1 MQKSLKL
8 SLNNAMIIWF
18 LDEYKYGS
26 INRFDLFLKFREL
39 FLSKKIGNQQIS
51 IHGNTDL
58 ELAFKRF
65 THDYLVEE
73 PFMNAY
79 APHATGYGYFVK
91 SRNKLTP
98 VELLF
103 PLFPHAYLT
112 YLSAM
117 RHYSITDRIP
127 KQIQIE
133 LPSRAQWKAQ
143 NIEVVNQIDTSI
155 DDKEIILKYLPRYPK
170 NNDIYFKKKLLVSST
185 LSPKPYIQLDNG
197 VRVIEI
203 GYLFVEMINNPKQC
217 GGIDHVIDI
226 FKEYG
231 IAFKKKIYKAALE
244 SSLVAQ
250 ARIGLIFE
258 EILKQNDPEI
268 TKMKYRNKDLR
279 GGSRVFLAG
288 EDFSNIINVEW
299 SLSLNHS
306 CVEQYGI
313 EFNSMG

>member
-1 MQKSLKL
+1 MKKAPKL

-65 THDYLVEE
+65 TYEYLAEE

-91 SRNKLTP
+91 NKNKLTP
-98 VELLF
+98 VELIF

-133 LPSRAQWKAQ
+133 LPLELNGK
-143 NIEVVNQIDTSI
+143 
-155 DDKEIILKYLPRYPK
+155 P
-170 NNDIYFKKKLLVSST
+170 KLLK
-185 LSPKPYIQLDNG
+185 L
-197 VRVIEI
+197 
-203 GYLFVEMINNPKQC
+203 
-217 GGIDHVIDI
+217 
-226 FKEYG
+226 
-231 IAFKKKIYKAALE
+231 
-244 SSLVAQ
+244 
-250 ARIGLIFE
+250 
-258 EILKQNDPEI
+258 
-268 TKMKYRNKDLR
+268 
-279 GGSRVFLAG
+279 
-288 EDFSNIINVEW
+288 
-299 SLSLNHS
+299 
-306 CVEQYGI
+306 
-313 EFNSMG
+313 

>member
-1 MQKSLKL
+1 MQKAPKL

-18 LDEYKYGS
+18 LNEYKYGS
-26 INRFDLFLKFREL
+26 INRFDLFLKFREF

-91 SRNKLTP
+91 NNSKLTP
-98 VELLF
+98 VELII
-103 PLFPHAYLT
+103 PLFPYAYLT
-112 YLSAM
+112 HLSAM

-133 LPSRAQWKAQ
+133 LPSRTQWKSKI
-143 NIEVVNQIDTSI
+143 IEVVDQINASI
-155 DDKEIILKYLPRYPK
+155 DEKEIILKYLPRYPK
-170 NNDIYFKKKLLVSST
+170 NNDVYFKKKILVSST
-185 LSPKPYIQLDNG
+185 KSPKLYINLDNG

-203 GYLFVEMINNPKQC
+203 GNLFVEMVNNPKEC
-217 GGIDHVIDI
+217 GGIEHVMDI

-231 IAFKKKIYKAALE
+231 LAFKKKIYKAALE
-244 SSLVAQ
+244 SSLISQ

-258 EILKQNDPEI
+258 QILGQSDPEI
-268 TKMKYRNKDLR
+268 VKMKNRNRDLR
-279 GGSRVFLAG
+279 GSSRVFIAG
-288 EDFSNIINVEW
+288 EDFSNIVNVEW
-299 SLSLNHS
+299 CLSLNHS
-306 CVEQYGI
+306 CVEPYGI